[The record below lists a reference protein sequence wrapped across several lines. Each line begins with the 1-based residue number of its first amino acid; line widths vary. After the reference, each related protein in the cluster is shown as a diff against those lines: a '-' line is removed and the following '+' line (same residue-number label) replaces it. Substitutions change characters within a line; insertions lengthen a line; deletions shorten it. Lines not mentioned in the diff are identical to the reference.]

1 MALPQSLPA
10 KYRPSTTQ
18 LRYLGAALA
27 YLVATIHLA
36 HPKRGFPRLVLL
48 ATPDTFGLLLTD
60 PRPVLFVLSGT
71 VLLLGPLLFAW
82 GVSRNLLYVGGIVL
96 MVTYIAGYFAWHL
109 SGHGG
114 FLPGREPIY
123 HGLTPLEAV
132 IGHLR
137 VYPIARASKLAETV
151 LLIVLVVLYRREN

>member
-1 MALPQSLPA
+1 MATVQLLPA

-36 HPKRGFPRLVLL
+36 HPERGFPRLVLL
-48 ATPDTFGLLLTD
+48 VTSDNVGLLLTD
-60 PRPVLFVLSGT
+60 PRPILFVLSGT
-71 VLLLGPLLFAW
+71 AILLGPLLFAW
-82 GVSRNLLYVGGIVL
+82 GVSRNLLYLSGIVL
-96 MVTYIAGYFAWHL
+96 MVTYIGGYFVWHL

-137 VYPIARASKLAETV
+137 DYPIARASKIAETV
-151 LLIVLVVLYRREN
+151 LLFVLVVLHRREN